1 MALISID
8 QLNDRLGREL
18 AGAEETQALALIDDA
33 SALVLQIAAGN
44 GDEPAWSS
52 PGSTPDVIVPV
63 VANMVRRAVEN
74 PRGLSGEQ
82 LGDYQWQ
89 AGAGGQASIYATR
102 REERIIRRAAGRLG
116 VSTVELEGYL
126 QIGPGA
132 EGGGTAYEDELIES
146 LPG

>member
-1 MALISID
+1 VALISIE

-33 SALVLQIAAGN
+33 SALVLEVAAGS
-44 GDEPAWSS
+44 GDDPDWTS
-52 PGSTPDVIVPV
+52 PGDVPDVIVPV
-63 VANMVRRAVEN
+63 IANMVRRALEN

-89 AGAGGQASIYATR
+89 AGAGTGQASIYATR

-116 VSTVELEGYL
+116 VGTVQLEGYL
-126 QIGPGA
+126 QVESGSS
-132 EGGGTAYEDELIES
+132 GGTAFEDQLIDS
-146 LPG
+146 LR